1 MVSIVDSLVG
11 PLSVINAL
19 VVSLCL
25 KRPQTVRDSLE
36 DLEGV
41 WNNYQVSMQ
50 DEIDRID
57 EDSLFTLSGVEAA
70 EGPSCA
76 ARSARRGRK
85 RKNNGKETEHEQSDR
100 NRRRGRGHDGGRR
113 SSREGAFGA
122 PS

>member
-1 MVSIVDSLVG
+1 M
-11 PLSVINAL
+11 INAL

-70 EGPSCA
+70 RGA
-76 ARSARRGRK
+76 VLRRAQR
-85 RKNNGKETEHEQSDR
+85 TERAE
-100 NRRRGRGHDGGRR
+100 
-113 SSREGAFGA
+113 EEE
-122 PS
+122 